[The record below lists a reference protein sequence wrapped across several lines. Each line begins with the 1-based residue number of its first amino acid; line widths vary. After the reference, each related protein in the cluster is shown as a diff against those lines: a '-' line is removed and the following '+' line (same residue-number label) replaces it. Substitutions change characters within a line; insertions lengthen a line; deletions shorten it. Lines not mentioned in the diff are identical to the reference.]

1 MAAVATYTA
10 RTALPYAHAERAAA
24 GLRAQL
30 RLQLPPAETAD
41 WATFTLSGPVEAR
54 DARGNVWHEYAAEV
68 TAGAD

>member
-30 RLQLPPAETAD
+30 RLRVPVAEKVD
-41 WATFTLSGPVEAR
+41 WATFTLSGPVAIR
-54 DARGNVWHEYAAEV
+54 DARGNVWHEYAAVV